1 MYKANFPQHNGAG
14 RDVGLGTMSGVFADK
29 VVLITGG
36 ARNLGRAMGVAFA
49 GAGAAVA
56 INARSPRPQLDE
68 TLAAIAQAGG
78 QAMAAIADITD
89 RAAVDAMVVAIVTRF
104 GRLDILI
111 NNAVTH
117 ATKPFLELSY
127 ADWRAP
133 VSVTLDGAFH
143 CTQAAVPALIRAGGG
158 SIVNMGG
165 LFGHMPLA
173 NRAPTAAAKAGLAG
187 LTRALALELAAHNIN
202 VNYVAPGPANTVRDG
217 PFKFDLARIPFGRF
231 AEPSEIVATVM
242 MLCGRDGRFITGQT
256 IHVNGGLF
264 MNN

>member
-1 MYKANFPQHNGAG
+1 MSEAF
-14 RDVGLGTMSGVFADK
+14 VGK

-49 GAGAAVA
+49 GAGAAVV
-56 INARSPRPQLDE
+56 INARSQRPELKE
-68 TLAAIAQAGG
+68 TLAAIEAAGG
-78 QAMAAIADITD
+78 KAMAVLGDITD
-89 RAAVDAMVVAIVTRF
+89 RAAVDAMVADVLARF
-104 GRLDILI
+104 GRLDILV

-117 ATKPFLELSY
+117 AAKAFLELDY
-127 ADWRAP
+127 ADWQAP
-133 VSVTLDGAFH
+133 IRVTLDGAFH
-143 CTQAAVPALIRAGGG
+143 CTQAAVPAMIRSGGG

-165 LFGHMPLA
+165 LFGHMPIA

-217 PFKFDLARIPFGRF
+217 PFKFDTTRIPFGRF
-231 AEPSEIVATVM
+231 AEPAEIVATVM

>member
-1 MYKANFPQHNGAG
+1 MNGA
-14 RDVGLGTMSGVFADK
+14 FAGK

-49 GAGAAVA
+49 GEGASIAV
-56 INARSPRPQLDE
+56 NARMQRPELKE
-68 TLAAIAQAGG
+68 TLAAIEAAGG
-78 QAMAAIADITD
+78 KAVAVLGDVTD
-89 RAAVDAMVVAIVTRF
+89 RAVVDSMIAEIVEKF

-133 VSVTLDGAFH
+133 ISVTLDGAFH
-143 CTQAAVPALIRAGGG
+143 CTQAAVPAMIRGGGG
-158 SIVNMGG
+158 SVINMGG
-165 LFGHMPLA
+165 LFGHMPIP
-173 NRAPTAAAKAGLAG
+173 NRVPTAAAKAGLAG

-217 PFKFDLARIPFGRF
+217 PFKFDMARIPFGRF

-242 MLCGRDGRFITGQT
+242 MLCGKDGRFVTGQT
-256 IHVNGGLF
+256 IHINGGLF

>member
-1 MYKANFPQHNGAG
+1 MSDAFAG
-14 RDVGLGTMSGVFADK
+14 K

-36 ARNLGRAMGVAFA
+36 ARNLGRAMGTAFA
-49 GAGAAVA
+49 AAGASIA
-56 INARSPRPQLDE
+56 INARSQRPELDE
-68 TLAAIAQAGG
+68 TIAAIEAAGG
-78 QAMAAIADITD
+78 QAIACVADITE
-89 RAAVDAMVVAIVTRF
+89 RAAVDRMMAAIIARF
-104 GRLDILI
+104 GRLDILV

-117 ATKPFLELSY
+117 ATKPFLDLSFE
-127 ADWRAP
+127 DWRAP
-133 VSVTLDGAFH
+133 ITVTLDGAFH
-143 CTQAAVPALIRAGGG
+143 CTQAALPAILRAGGG

-165 LFGHMPLA
+165 LFGHMPIP

-202 VNYVAPGPANTVRDG
+202 VNYVAPGPANTVRAG
-217 PFKFDLARIPFGRF
+217 SFQFDMNRIPFGRF
-231 AEPSEIVATVM
+231 AEAAEIVATVM

>member
-1 MYKANFPQHNGAG
+1 MGGA
-14 RDVGLGTMSGVFADK
+14 FAGK

-49 GAGAAVA
+49 NAGASIA
-56 INARSPRPQLDE
+56 INARSERPELTE
-68 TLAAIAQAGG
+68 TLAAIKAAGG
-78 QAMAAIADITD
+78 KATAVLGDITD
-89 RAAVDAMVVAIVTRF
+89 RAAVDRMTGDVIARF
-104 GRLDILI
+104 GRLDVLI

-127 ADWRAP
+127 ADWQAP
-133 VSVTLDGAFH
+133 IRVTLDGAFH
-143 CTQAAVPALIRAGGG
+143 CTQAAVPAMIRAGGG
-158 SIVNMGG
+158 SIINMGG
-165 LFGHMPLA
+165 LFGHMPIA

-187 LTRALALELAAHNIN
+187 LTRALALELAEHNIN

-217 PFKFDLARIPFGRF
+217 PFKFDTKRIPFRRF
-231 AEPSEIVATVM
+231 AEPAEIVATVM
-242 MLCGRDGRFITGQT
+242 MLCGRDSRFVTGQT